1 MALLGLLVLLGLVLE
16 DDDLLAL
23 AVLDH
28 VGLNA
33 GAGDG
38 GLADLGEDVLCA
50 ALTSAIRLIETTV
63 NDVLAVGAAVKVKE
77 EKALISLK
85 LPGDMGEENEAVC
98 QALLAGLMVYL
109 AQLAEEYPENLSVLD
124 MEV

>member
-1 MALLGLLVLLGLVLE
+1 MTPVTFTTRGQRLE
-16 DDDLLAL
+16 AVEFKGHAAL
-23 AVLDH
+23 AD
-28 VGLNA
+28 A
-33 GAGDG
+33 
-38 GLADLGEDVLCA
+38 GEDVLCA

-85 LPGDMGEENEAVC
+85 LPGDMGEDNETAC

-109 AQLAEEYPENLSVLD
+109 TDLAGEYPENLTVLD
-124 MEV
+124 TEV

>member
-1 MALLGLLVLLGLVLE
+1 MTTVTFTTRGRRIEALEFKGHA
-16 DDDLLAL
+16 AL
-23 AVLDH
+23 AP
-28 VGLNA
+28 A
-33 GAGDG
+33 GEPDI
-38 GLADLGEDVLCA
+38 LCA
-50 ALTSAIRLIETTV
+50 ALSAAITLVETTV
-63 NDVLAVGAAVKVKE
+63 NDVLAVGAAVKVRE

-109 AQLAEEYPENLSVLD
+109 TDLAGQYPENLSVLD